1 MICATLQTATACVN
15 SPLNFIHFSLKNM
28 FKKLSKF
35 AKIIGSRNY
44 YFYFCFRGIFLFD
57 SFFCFKLIVSL
68 NKRLKYLPNLFHLL
82 VDNLVNV
89 LWCQTFRFICF
100 AYLEFAALLVWSN
113 PKPVKQEV
121 SCSVMFPLTK

>member
-89 LWCQTFRFICF
+89 PEPGTSCKRFTLIH
-100 AYLEFAALLVWSN
+100 YNSRVIPDWKIPHITTLEA
-113 PKPVKQEV
+113 
-121 SCSVMFPLTK
+121 